1 MKDDIKP
8 RVSKFVN
15 ERIISPKAQEI
26 MIALE
31 HCRTFSKYG
40 GEPHCMILT
49 GPSGVGKTSIIEKYL
64 IQHPRRIDYEVTEIP
79 VLHVTLSE
87 IKTTVSMYQQI
98 LYDLGHPRPFE
109 SKNELELRV
118 QIKSLVK
125 NCKVEMIIIDEFQQ
139 LIERKTN
146 AILSDT
152 ANSLKRLIIE
162 IKIPVV
168 LVGMPYSIVILD
180 TNSQLSSRFQHR
192 HSIQPFRIIKEKDR
206 KLYSTF
212 LTLLEQ
218 QMFLPEESNLATDDI
233 SSRLYMYCE
242 GSCRKLKVLL
252 DTAFEKALI
261 SGESKISLTRL
272 ANTASAIDSELD
284 KDKNPF
290 LLDSSNIKIKEPDEN
305 VGWEDYHDG
314 KPRFKRQ
321 KKRGI
326 LNSIFN

>member
-1 MKDDIKP
+1 MSNDIEP

-15 ERIISPKAQEI
+15 ERIISPEAQKI
-26 MIALE
+26 MTALE
-31 HCRTFSKYG
+31 HCRAFSKYG
-40 GEPHCMILT
+40 GEPQCMLLT

-64 IQHPRRIDYEVTEIP
+64 IQHPRRNVYEATEIP

-98 LYDLGHPRPFE
+98 LHDLGHPRPFE
-109 SKNELELRV
+109 SNNELELRV

-180 TNSQLSSRFQHR
+180 TNSQLSSRFEHR
-192 HSIQPFRIIKEKDR
+192 HSIQPFRISEKEER
-206 KLYSTF
+206 ESYYNFLST
-212 LTLLEQ
+212 LEQ
-218 QMFLPEESNLATDDI
+218 QMFLPEKSNLATKNI
-233 SSRLYMYCE
+233 ASRLYMYCG
-242 GSCRKLKVLL
+242 GSCRKLKGLL
-252 DTAFEKALI
+252 NIAFEKALI
-261 SGESKISLTRL
+261 SAERKITLARL
-272 ANTASAIDSELD
+272 ASTASTINPKLD
-284 KDKNPF
+284 KDTNPF
-290 LLDSSNIKIKEPDEN
+290 LLDFSKIKIIEPKEN

-314 KPRFKRQ
+314 KPRLKRQ
-321 KKRGI
+321 KKRGM
-326 LNSIFN
+326 LNSIFS

>member
-1 MKDDIKP
+1 MSDDIKL
-8 RVSKFVN
+8 RVSKFVD
-15 ERIISPKAQEI
+15 ERIMSPESQKI
-26 MIALE
+26 MAALE
-31 HCRTFSKYG
+31 HCRSFSKYG
-40 GEPHCMILT
+40 GEPKCMLLT

-64 IQHPRRIDYEVTEIP
+64 KQNPRRNEYEVTEIP

-98 LYDLGHPRPFE
+98 LYNLGHPRPFE

-168 LVGMPYSIVILD
+168 LVGMPYSVVILD

-192 HSIQPFRIIKEKDR
+192 HNIQPFRISKEQDR
-206 KLYSTF
+206 ISYYTF
-212 LTLLEQ
+212 LSLLEK
-218 QMFLPEESNLATDDI
+218 QMFLPEESNLSKQDI
-233 SSRLYMYCE
+233 ASRLYMYCE
-242 GSCRKLKVLL
+242 GSCRKLRGLL
-252 DTAFEKALI
+252 DVVFEQTLI
-261 SGESKISLTRL
+261 SGEGKISLARL
-272 ANTASAIDSELD
+272 ASTASFLDPELD
-284 KDKNPF
+284 KATNPF
-290 LLDSSNIKIKEPDEN
+290 LIDSSEIKIKEPDEK

-314 KPRFKRQ
+314 KPRLKRQ
-321 KKRGI
+321 KKRDM
-326 LNSIFN
+326 LKSLYS

>member
-1 MKDDIKP
+1 MSNDIEP

-15 ERIISPKAQEI
+15 ERIISPEAQKI
-26 MIALE
+26 MTALE
-31 HCRTFSKYG
+31 HCRAFSKYG
-40 GEPHCMILT
+40 GEPQCMLLT

-64 IQHPRRIDYEVTEIP
+64 IQHPRRNVYEATEIP

-98 LYDLGHPRPFE
+98 LHDLGHPRPFE
-109 SKNELELRV
+109 SNNELELRV

-168 LVGMPYSIVILD
+168 LVGMPYSTVILD

-192 HSIQPFRIIKEKDR
+192 HSIQPFRISKEKDR
-206 KLYSTF
+206 TSYYTF
-212 LTLLEQ
+212 LSLLEK
-218 QMFLPEESNLATDDI
+218 QMFLPEESDLSKQDI
-233 SSRLYMYCE
+233 ASRLYMYCE
-242 GSCRKLKVLL
+242 GSCRKLRSLL
-252 DTAFEKALI
+252 DIAFEKTLI
-261 SGESKISLTRL
+261 SGESKISLARL
-272 ANTASAIDSELD
+272 ASTASFIDSELD
-284 KDKNPF
+284 KDTNPF
-290 LLDSSNIKIKEPDEN
+290 LIDSSKIKIKEPDEK

-314 KPRFKRQ
+314 KPRLKRQ
-321 KKRGI
+321 KKRGM
-326 LNSIFN
+326 LKSIFS